1 MVSFFNDETQNE
13 DKTNRNSS
21 PKSILQC
28 VYIYKSLL
36 CQEYVKIYIF
46 FFDNLE
52 DIQTTLTY
60 LRVDCLRGDFRE
72 HC

>member
-1 MVSFFNDETQNE
+1 MSRVCE
-13 DKTNRNSS
+13 D
-21 PKSILQC
+21 LH
-28 VYIYKSLL
+28 VY
-36 CQEYVKIYIF
+36 VF

-60 LRVDCLRGDFRE
+60 FRVDCLRGDFRG